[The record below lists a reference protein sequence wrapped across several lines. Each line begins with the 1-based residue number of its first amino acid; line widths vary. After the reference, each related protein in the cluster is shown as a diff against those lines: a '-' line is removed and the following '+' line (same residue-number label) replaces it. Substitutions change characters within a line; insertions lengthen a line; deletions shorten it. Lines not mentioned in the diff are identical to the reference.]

1 MKVLYTVINGEI
13 AGGQMVCLQIV
24 EALLR
29 SGYQALVVSPS
40 EGPFTELLRE
50 KRIPVFL
57 IPFKKTYSFHRAFQL
72 AKLVQK
78 EKVDLIHSH
87 GTVPVNV
94 HSRLA
99 ARLASIPCISHI
111 HAANVFNAHP
121 LIRRYQV
128 VLDNWTSHFC
138 DRLIAVSKAT
148 KESLVQQGIRF
159 PILRQILGDIYHK
172 RGRTEEAFLEYR
184 DSVNFVR
191 PVLIPYSCSHCGN
204 QQDEWI
210 PCCKI
215 CGKLETLT
223 IQLPATDKAASSSR
237 IAAVIHHD

>member
-148 KESLVQQGIRF
+148 KESLVQQGIPPDRVEVI
-159 PILRQILGDIYHK
+159 PNGINCDRLGSLRTRDEVFRQFHIDPAK
-172 RGRTEEAFLEYR
+172 R
-184 DSVNFVR
+184 
-191 PVLIPYSCSHCGN
+191 LIGS
-204 QQDEWI
+204 I
-210 PCCKI
+210 
-215 CGKLETLT
+215 
-223 IQLPATDKAASSSR
+223 
-237 IAAVIHHD
+237 